1 MPQRLKQAFMVAMTA
16 RSEGGFIGF
25 EVFLL
30 SALLGLASGSW
41 IVWLGTYLGLFM
53 ALGTT
58 TGKILGTLLSLV
70 WAVFVITLLD
80 GVVSDE
86 ARIVFALVAFGIS
99 WYKHE
104 LAHARWSPFR

>member
-1 MPQRLKQAFMVAMTA
+1 MVAMTA

-58 TGKILGTLLSLV
+58 TGKILGTMLSVV
-70 WAVFVITLLD
+70 WAVFVINLKRANSLHFSSATQQFPTYCTYLLNYHTN
-80 GVVSDE
+80 
-86 ARIVFALVAFGIS
+86 
-99 WYKHE
+99 YKK
-104 LAHARWSPFR
+104 